1 MNNNT
6 PKLTNEELYLNQVK
20 LLDTFLERGAITQA
34 QYDKS
39 FHDLTEKMGMQALA
53 EKIKHK

>member
-53 EKIKHK
+53 EK